1 MLPPLYAV
9 ADVSQD
15 TVTLSNG
22 NISLLTDLSTHGSLP
37 FTHIFS
43 AELFGSYKPS
53 PKVYL
58 GAVEK
63 LGLKPSECAMVA
75 AHLADLKAAKD
86 LGLQVIYVER
96 EAEEDWANEEVEK
109 ARGWVDLWVEK
120 GDLGTSGKGG
130 FLTVAEKLGV
140 ELKGNLQRRRSS
152 TN

>member
-1 MLPPLYAV
+1 MRAD
-9 ADVSQD
+9 ADVGQD
-15 TVTLSNG
+15 TATLSNG

-86 LGLQVIYVER
+86 LGLQAIYVER

-109 ARGWVDLWVEK
+109 ARGWVDLWV
-120 GDLGTSGKGG
+120 GKGG

-140 ELKGNLQRRRSS
+140 ELKGSPQRRRSS

>member
-1 MLPPLYAV
+1 M
-9 ADVSQD
+9 
-15 TVTLSNG
+15 
-22 NISLLTDLSTHGSLP
+22 SLLTDLSAHGALP

-75 AHLADLKAAKD
+75 AHLADLKSAKD
-86 LGLQVIYVER
+86 LGLQAIYVER
-96 EAEEDWANEEVEK
+96 EAEEDWGKEEVEN
-109 ARGWVDLWVEK
+109 ARRWVDLWVER
-120 GDLGTSGKGG
+120 GDVGTGGKGG

-140 ELKGNLQRRRSS
+140 QIMGSPQRRRSS